1 GPVTAGQTEPGDAAH
16 HDRHGGT
23 GVGLLELLG
32 AAHRPA
38 DRVDAGRDRQ
48 PAAHHRSR
56 QAGSRERH
64 RRRPAPQGRGVH
76 VAARRD
82 APPRAREKRGA
93 GADRRHLDQGKNPGR
108 DDRAPRTPGRGG
120 GLALRHLQVPPRDH
134 RALRPVGRVSVRHRE
149 PEPHHR
155 ARGREPQAGAAAGH
169 ALPGRYTGC
178 AARGA
183 VLDPHLREGGGSA
196 ARAREEAGGAAGG
209 GAGGRGTRVR
219 ARSAVVLA
227 ALVAVGPL
235 ASQAKPK
242 PVAKPDSA
250 KADAAKANSTAAPVL
265 VREVYSYEGGGRD
278 PFLSLLKSGD
288 IRPLLS
294 DLKLV
299 GIYYDG
305 RFTARS
311 VAVLRDVTN
320 NKIYRVKPG
329 DIIGRLKVTSI
340 RPREIVFTVQ
350 EFGFERQE
358 GLQLAKQE
366 VTP

>member
-1 GPVTAGQTEPGDAAH
+1 M
-16 HDRHGGT
+16 
-23 GVGLLELLG
+23 
-32 AAHRPA
+32 
-38 DRVDAGRDRQ
+38 
-48 PAAHHRSR
+48 S
-56 QAGSRERH
+56 
-64 RRRPAPQGRGVH
+64 
-76 VAARRD
+76 
-82 APPRAREKRGA
+82 
-93 GADRRHLDQGKNPGR
+93 
-108 DDRAPRTPGRGG
+108 
-120 GLALRHLQVPPRDH
+120 
-134 RALRPVGRVSVRHRE
+134 
-149 PEPHHR
+149 
-155 ARGREPQAGAAAGH
+155 
-169 ALPGRYTGC
+169 
-178 AARGA
+178 
-183 VLDPHLREGGGSA
+183 
-196 ARAREEAGGAAGG
+196 
-209 GAGGRGTRVR
+209 
-219 ARSAVVLA
+219 ARSAVLLA

-235 ASQAKPK
+235 AAQAKPK

-250 KADAAKANSTAAPVL
+250 KADSAKADSTAPPAL

-329 DIIGRLKVTSI
+329 DIIGRLKVTTI

-358 GLQLAKQE
+358 SLQLAKQE

>member
-1 GPVTAGQTEPGDAAH
+1 
-16 HDRHGGT
+16 
-23 GVGLLELLG
+23 
-32 AAHRPA
+32 
-38 DRVDAGRDRQ
+38 
-48 PAAHHRSR
+48 
-56 QAGSRERH
+56 
-64 RRRPAPQGRGVH
+64 
-76 VAARRD
+76 
-82 APPRAREKRGA
+82 
-93 GADRRHLDQGKNPGR
+93 
-108 DDRAPRTPGRGG
+108 
-120 GLALRHLQVPPRDH
+120 
-134 RALRPVGRVSVRHRE
+134 VS
-149 PEPHHR
+149 
-155 ARGREPQAGAAAGH
+155 
-169 ALPGRYTGC
+169 
-178 AARGA
+178 
-183 VLDPHLREGGGSA
+183 
-196 ARAREEAGGAAGG
+196 
-209 GAGGRGTRVR
+209 
-219 ARSAVVLA
+219 ARSAVLLA

-235 ASQAKPK
+235 AAQAKPK

-250 KADAAKANSTAAPVL
+250 KADAAKADSTAPPAL

-358 GLQLAKQE
+358 SLQLAKQE

>member
-1 GPVTAGQTEPGDAAH
+1 M
-16 HDRHGGT
+16 
-23 GVGLLELLG
+23 
-32 AAHRPA
+32 
-38 DRVDAGRDRQ
+38 
-48 PAAHHRSR
+48 
-56 QAGSRERH
+56 
-64 RRRPAPQGRGVH
+64 
-76 VAARRD
+76 
-82 APPRAREKRGA
+82 
-93 GADRRHLDQGKNPGR
+93 
-108 DDRAPRTPGRGG
+108 
-120 GLALRHLQVPPRDH
+120 
-134 RALRPVGRVSVRHRE
+134 
-149 PEPHHR
+149 
-155 ARGREPQAGAAAGH
+155 
-169 ALPGRYTGC
+169 
-178 AARGA
+178 
-183 VLDPHLREGGGSA
+183 
-196 ARAREEAGGAAGG
+196 
-209 GAGGRGTRVR
+209 R

-235 ASQAKPK
+235 AAQAKPK

-250 KADAAKANSTAAPVL
+250 KTDAAKADSTAPPAL

-358 GLQLAKQE
+358 SLQLAKQE

>member
-1 GPVTAGQTEPGDAAH
+1 M
-16 HDRHGGT
+16 
-23 GVGLLELLG
+23 
-32 AAHRPA
+32 
-38 DRVDAGRDRQ
+38 
-48 PAAHHRSR
+48 S
-56 QAGSRERH
+56 
-64 RRRPAPQGRGVH
+64 
-76 VAARRD
+76 
-82 APPRAREKRGA
+82 
-93 GADRRHLDQGKNPGR
+93 
-108 DDRAPRTPGRGG
+108 
-120 GLALRHLQVPPRDH
+120 
-134 RALRPVGRVSVRHRE
+134 
-149 PEPHHR
+149 
-155 ARGREPQAGAAAGH
+155 
-169 ALPGRYTGC
+169 
-178 AARGA
+178 
-183 VLDPHLREGGGSA
+183 
-196 ARAREEAGGAAGG
+196 
-209 GAGGRGTRVR
+209 
-219 ARSAVVLA
+219 ARSAVLLA

-235 ASQAKPK
+235 AAQAKPK

-250 KADAAKANSTAAPVL
+250 KADAAKADSTAPPTL

-329 DIIGRLKVTSI
+329 DIIGRLKVTTI

-358 GLQLAKQE
+358 SLQLAKQE

>member
-1 GPVTAGQTEPGDAAH
+1 M
-16 HDRHGGT
+16 
-23 GVGLLELLG
+23 
-32 AAHRPA
+32 
-38 DRVDAGRDRQ
+38 
-48 PAAHHRSR
+48 S
-56 QAGSRERH
+56 
-64 RRRPAPQGRGVH
+64 
-76 VAARRD
+76 
-82 APPRAREKRGA
+82 
-93 GADRRHLDQGKNPGR
+93 
-108 DDRAPRTPGRGG
+108 
-120 GLALRHLQVPPRDH
+120 
-134 RALRPVGRVSVRHRE
+134 
-149 PEPHHR
+149 
-155 ARGREPQAGAAAGH
+155 
-169 ALPGRYTGC
+169 
-178 AARGA
+178 
-183 VLDPHLREGGGSA
+183 
-196 ARAREEAGGAAGG
+196 
-209 GAGGRGTRVR
+209 

-235 ASQAKPK
+235 AAQAKPK

-250 KADAAKANSTAAPVL
+250 KTDSTKADSTGAPML

-320 NKIYRVKPG
+320 NKIYKVKPG
-329 DIIGRLKVTSI
+329 DIIGRLKVTTV

-358 GLQLAKQE
+358 SLQLAKQE

>member
-1 GPVTAGQTEPGDAAH
+1 M
-16 HDRHGGT
+16 
-23 GVGLLELLG
+23 
-32 AAHRPA
+32 
-38 DRVDAGRDRQ
+38 
-48 PAAHHRSR
+48 S
-56 QAGSRERH
+56 
-64 RRRPAPQGRGVH
+64 
-76 VAARRD
+76 
-82 APPRAREKRGA
+82 
-93 GADRRHLDQGKNPGR
+93 
-108 DDRAPRTPGRGG
+108 
-120 GLALRHLQVPPRDH
+120 
-134 RALRPVGRVSVRHRE
+134 
-149 PEPHHR
+149 
-155 ARGREPQAGAAAGH
+155 
-169 ALPGRYTGC
+169 
-178 AARGA
+178 
-183 VLDPHLREGGGSA
+183 
-196 ARAREEAGGAAGG
+196 
-209 GAGGRGTRVR
+209 
-219 ARSAVVLA
+219 ARSAVLLA

-235 ASQAKPK
+235 AAQAKPK

-250 KADAAKANSTAAPVL
+250 KADSAKADSTAPPAL

-358 GLQLAKQE
+358 SLQLAKQE

>member
-1 GPVTAGQTEPGDAAH
+1 M
-16 HDRHGGT
+16 
-23 GVGLLELLG
+23 
-32 AAHRPA
+32 
-38 DRVDAGRDRQ
+38 
-48 PAAHHRSR
+48 S
-56 QAGSRERH
+56 
-64 RRRPAPQGRGVH
+64 
-76 VAARRD
+76 
-82 APPRAREKRGA
+82 
-93 GADRRHLDQGKNPGR
+93 
-108 DDRAPRTPGRGG
+108 
-120 GLALRHLQVPPRDH
+120 
-134 RALRPVGRVSVRHRE
+134 
-149 PEPHHR
+149 
-155 ARGREPQAGAAAGH
+155 
-169 ALPGRYTGC
+169 
-178 AARGA
+178 
-183 VLDPHLREGGGSA
+183 
-196 ARAREEAGGAAGG
+196 
-209 GAGGRGTRVR
+209 
-219 ARSAVVLA
+219 ARSAVLLA

-235 ASQAKPK
+235 AAQAKPK

-250 KADAAKANSTAAPVL
+250 KAKADSAKADSTAAPAL

-329 DIIGRLKVTSI
+329 DIVGRLKVTTI

-358 GLQLAKQE
+358 SLQLAKQE